1 MAESKRSMNT
11 RMEST
16 PPKKYECV
24 FFDLDHTLWDYEANS
39 VETLV
44 ELYEQYDL
52 KSRGIQS
59 CESLS
64 AQFRIVNTTLWD
76 LYDRGS
82 ITSDIIR
89 KERFKQIL
97 QAFHAYE
104 EKLCKDLSHDYLTQC
119 PKKGNL
125 MPHAL
130 EVLDYLSA
138 DYRLSVITNGFE
150 EIQHQKL
157 KSSNLTSYFDHIV
170 TSQRAGCRKP
180 SCEIFNF
187 ALTSNGI
194 KHHEAIMV
202 GDNLVTDMGGASNA
216 YIDTIFFNPEKN
228 VHDSFI
234 VHEINCLSEL
244 RQIL

>member
-1 MAESKRSMNT
+1 MNSMVEP
-11 RMEST
+11 RVMR
-16 PPKKYECV
+16 KYRCI

-39 VETLV
+39 RETLI
-44 ELYEQYDL
+44 ELYKHYDL
-52 KSRGIQS
+52 QTKGIETS
-59 CESLS
+59 ESFA

-104 EKLCKDLSHDYLTQC
+104 EKLCLDISHDYITQC
-119 PKKGNL
+119 PQKGHL
-125 MPHAL
+125 MPHAI
-130 EVLDYLSA
+130 EVLDYLA
-138 DYRLSVITNGFE
+138 AHYRLSIITNGFE
-150 EIQHQKL
+150 EIQNLKL
-157 KSSNLTSYFDHIV
+157 RSSNLLHYFDHII

-187 ALTSNGI
+187 ALSSNSI
-194 KHHEAIMV
+194 KHHEAIMI

-216 YIDTIFFNPEKN
+216 YIDTVYFNPEKN
-228 VHDSFI
+228 EHDSFI

-244 RQIL
+244 QKIL

>member
-1 MAESKRSMNT
+1 MAKSKMSMNNSVGS
-11 RMEST
+11 R
-16 PPKKYECV
+16 PKKYSCI

-39 VETLV
+39 RETLI
-44 ELYEQYDL
+44 EIYNQYDL
-52 KSRGIQS
+52 KSKGIET
-59 CESLS
+59 CESFA
-64 AQFRIVNTTLWD
+64 AQFKIVNTTLWD

-89 KERFKQIL
+89 KERFKQIF

-104 EKLCKDLSHDYLTQC
+104 EKLCMDISHDYVTQS
-119 PKKGNL
+119 PQKGQL
-125 MPHAL
+125 MPYAI
-130 EVLDYLSA
+130 EILDYLA
-138 DYRLSVITNGFE
+138 ATYRLSVITNGFE
-150 EIQHQKL
+150 EIQHLKL
-157 KSSNLTSYFDHIV
+157 RSSKLLPYFDHVI

-187 ALTSNGI
+187 ALNTNGI

-202 GDNLVTDMGGASNA
+202 GDNLITDIGGASNA

-228 VHDSFI
+228 RHDSFI

-244 RQIL
+244 RGIL

>member
-1 MAESKRSMNT
+1 MAESKLSMNNSI
-11 RMEST
+11 ESVSE
-16 PPKKYECV
+16 KRYRCV

-39 VETLV
+39 VETLG
-44 ELYEQYDL
+44 ELYNQYDL
-52 KSRGIQS
+52 KSKGIDS
-59 CESLS
+59 CESLA

-82 ITSDIIR
+82 ITSDVIR

-104 EKLCKDLSHDYLTQC
+104 ENLSKDLSHDYLAQC
-119 PKKGNL
+119 PKKGHL

-130 EVLDYLSA
+130 ETLDYLSA
-138 DYRLSVITNGFE
+138 HYRLSVITNGFE

-157 KSSNLTSYFDHIV
+157 KASNLTDYFDHII

-187 ALTSNGI
+187 ALNSNGI
-194 KHHEAIMV
+194 KHHEAIMI

-216 YIDTIFFNPEKN
+216 YIDTVFFNPERN

-244 RQIL
+244 RHIL